1 MTAIYNSVTL
11 MYDGICATCGQPTGS
26 ADLWQDTCPRCA
38 ELAALER
45 EIGRAMLYE
54 DLANNAAGR
63 VMADGG
69 ACWILYEAANNAM
82 LATIPLIARWRRLRA
97 AGAEEGR

>member
-1 MTAIYNSVTL
+1 MRTQADHAE
-11 MYDGICATCGQPTGS
+11 YDWHVGPDPDMVAGEQV
-26 ADLWQDTCPRCA
+26 AA

-54 DLANNAAGR
+54 DLANNAAKR

-82 LATIPLIARWRRLRA
+82 LATIPLIARWRQLHA

>member
-1 MTAIYNSVTL
+1 MRTQADHAE
-11 MYDGICATCGQPTGS
+11 YDWHVGPDPDMVAGEQV
-26 ADLWQDTCPRCA
+26 AA

-54 DLANNAAGR
+54 DLANNAAER

-82 LATIPLIARWRRLRA
+82 LATIPLIARWRQLHA
-97 AGAEEGR
+97 AGAEEGRS